1 MNPPRFIAI
10 VRIPAESERRYHLL
24 RHACLIAL
32 GPLLKKYRPP
42 QLRWVREGDR
52 RYKGTFLPTR

>member
-1 MNPPRFIAI
+1 MSRRNPLRFVA
-10 VRIPAESERRYHLL
+10 VVKIPAESERQYHLM

-42 QLRWVREGDR
+42 MLHWVRHL
-52 RYKGTFLPTR
+52 YKGTFLDE